1 MSRLQI
7 LIVDDHEVVRR
18 GLRVLIEQHP
28 EWEVCGEAKDG
39 REAVE
44 KARELKPDVVVM
56 DIGMPELNGLEATR
70 QILKAARRTEVLILT
85 AHESEQLVREVLEAG
100 AHGYVLKSAA
110 GRDLVNAIE
119 ALSKREAFF
128 TNSVAKIV
136 LQSYGKK
143 GSPEE
148 SSEKLP
154 LLLSPREREITQLL
168 AEGKSNNEIA
178 EVLYISAKTVET
190 HRAHIMEKLNLHSIA
205 ELVHYAIRNQ
215 IVEP

>member
-1 MSRLQI
+1 MSWLQI

-18 GLRVLIEQHP
+18 GLRVLIEPHP
-28 EWEVCGEAKDG
+28 GWEVCAEAKDG

-110 GRDLVNAIE
+110 GPDLVNAIE
-119 ALSKREAFF
+119 ALSKHEAFF
-128 TNSVAKIV
+128 TSSVARIV
-136 LQSYGKK
+136 LNSYRKK

-148 SSEKLP
+148 SSEELP
-154 LLLSPREREITQLL
+154 PLLSPREREIIQLL
-168 AEGKSNNEIA
+168 AEGKSNNEVAGI
-178 EVLYISAKTVET
+178 LCISAKTVET

>member
-85 AHESEQLVREVLEAG
+85 ARAVGPRSSRGGRAWLCLEIRCG
-100 AHGYVLKSAA
+100 
-110 GRDLVNAIE
+110 
-119 ALSKREAFF
+119 
-128 TNSVAKIV
+128 
-136 LQSYGKK
+136 
-143 GSPEE
+143 
-148 SSEKLP
+148 
-154 LLLSPREREITQLL
+154 PRFGECD
-168 AEGKSNNEIA
+168 
-178 EVLYISAKTVET
+178 
-190 HRAHIMEKLNLHSIA
+190 
-205 ELVHYAIRNQ
+205 
-215 IVEP
+215 

>member
-18 GLRVLIEQHP
+18 GLRILIEPHP
-28 EWEVCGEAKDG
+28 GWEVCGEAKDG
-39 REAVE
+39 REAVG
-44 KARELKPDVVVM
+44 KAKKLEPDVVVM

-85 AHESEQLVREVLEAG
+85 AHESEQLVREVLGAG

-110 GRDLVNAIE
+110 GRDLVSAIE
-119 ALSKREAFF
+119 ALSKHEAFF
-128 TNSVAKIV
+128 TSSVARIV
-136 LQSYGKK
+136 LNSYRKK

-148 SSEKLP
+148 SSEEP
-154 LLLSPREREITQLL
+154 PPLLSPREREIIQLL
-168 AEGKSNNEIA
+168 AEGKSNNEVA
-178 EVLYISAKTVET
+178 EALYISAKTVET
-190 HRAHIMEKLNLHSIA
+190 HRAHIMEKLNLHSMA

>member
-1 MSRLQI
+1 M
-7 LIVDDHEVVRR
+7 
-18 GLRVLIEQHP
+18 
-28 EWEVCGEAKDG
+28 
-39 REAVE
+39 
-44 KARELKPDVVVM
+44 
-56 DIGMPELNGLEATR
+56 
-70 QILKAARRTEVLILT
+70 
-85 AHESEQLVREVLEAG
+85 
-100 AHGYVLKSAA
+100 
-110 GRDLVNAIE
+110 NAIE

>member
-18 GLRVLIEQHP
+18 GLRVLIELHP
-28 EWEVCGEAKDG
+28 GWEVCGEAKDG

-70 QILKAARRTEVLILT
+70 QILKAARRTEVLMLT

-110 GRDLVNAIE
+110 GPDLVNAIE

-143 GSPEE
+143 GSPAE
-148 SSEKLP
+148 SSEELP
-154 LLLSPREREITQLL
+154 LLLSPREREIIQLL
-168 AEGKSNNEIA
+168 AEGKSNNEVA
-178 EVLYISAKTVET
+178 DVLYISAKTVET
-190 HRAHIMEKLNLHSIA
+190 HRAHIMEKLNLHSMA